1 MAGTFADGPGSVL
14 ATVLGGG
21 NVNAQVLRI
30 GDTVRRARSPHSD
43 NVHALLRHLAAAD
56 FDGAPRLLGID
67 AQGREVLGYTEG
79 SGPPAGLL
87 PLEQAEAAA
96 RLLRRFHDATAQ
108 MPLDPE
114 GWARAE
120 PDLARREVICHNDA
134 APYNMVFRDGAPV
147 ALIDLD
153 LAGPGPRLRDLGYLA
168 VWCAPLLFAGD
179 MAAAARADCAAGCPR
194 LRALAA
200 AYGCDDLPGLLTE
213 AGAMLAHMGD
223 AAAVAA
229 MVGPDVA
236 ARLAQAGHLAQWQAQ
251 ARAFDAAL
259 PALLRAIR

>member
-1 MAGTFADGPGSVL
+1 MAGVFDDGPGTVPG
-14 ATVLGGG
+14 TVLGGG

-30 GDTVRRARSPHSD
+30 GDTVRRARGPHSD
-43 NVHALLRHLAAAD
+43 RVHQLLRHLAAAG

-67 AQGREVLGYTEG
+67 AQGREVLGYVEG

-87 PLEQAEAAA
+87 PRDQAEAAA
-96 RLLRRFHDATAQ
+96 RLLRRYHDATAGIA
-108 MPLDPE
+108 LDAA
-114 GWARAE
+114 GWAREE
-120 PDLARREVICHNDA
+120 PDPARREVICHNDA

-179 MAAAARADCAAGCPR
+179 MAAAARADCDAGCPR

-200 AYGCDDLPGLLTE
+200 AYGCDDLSGLLTE
-213 AGAMLAHMGD
+213 AGGMLAHMGD

-236 ARLAQAGHLAQWQAQ
+236 ARLAKAGHLAQWQAQ

-259 PALLRAIR
+259 PALRHAIS